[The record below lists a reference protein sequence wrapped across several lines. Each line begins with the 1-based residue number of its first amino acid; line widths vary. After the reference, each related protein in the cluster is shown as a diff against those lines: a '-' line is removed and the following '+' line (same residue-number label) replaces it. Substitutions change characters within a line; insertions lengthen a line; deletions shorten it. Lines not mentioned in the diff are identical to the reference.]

1 MIIDTLFGTPIDDL
15 VYRPTKT
22 ISKTLIEDLQREYS
36 FKIDLGEYDMNAPID
51 TKAIF
56 IKGDKN
62 TSILKASIYKRGT
75 VVNLTGYTVTA
86 NIREGFNEVATTVCT
101 IIDATAGLIEI
112 NLPESFVDE
121 QGENTFEITLQKSN
135 KVIVSQ
141 QYKYTVLDSLGEGNP
156 GEETQMTALQQL
168 IQQVL
173 NQHTELNNITTEL
186 EVTVTEFDPAVVL
199 VDFTYTDNGNGT
211 YTITGWKGTY
221 NGEAS
226 SEMIV
231 PNNAYVIV

>member
-22 ISKTLIEDLQREYS
+22 INRTLMEDLQREYS
-36 FKIDLGEYDMNAPID
+36 FKIDLCEYDMNAPID

-141 QYKYTVLDSLGEGNP
+141 QYKYTVLDSLGEGNA
-156 GEETQMTALQQL
+156 GEETQMTALQSL
-168 IQQVL
+168 IQQVQESK
-173 NQHTELNNITTEL
+173 NTVDAIVNEL
-186 EVTVTEFDPAVVL
+186 EVTQSDIDDILGMVGGL
-199 VDFTYTDNGNGT
+199 
-211 YTITGWKGTY
+211 
-221 NGEAS
+221 
-226 SEMIV
+226 
-231 PNNAYVIV
+231 

>member
-156 GEETQMTALQQL
+156 GEETQMTALQSL
-168 IQQVL
+168 IQQV
-173 NQHTELNNITTEL
+173 QESKIMVDNIVNEL
-186 EVTVTEFDPAVVL
+186 E
-199 VDFTYTDNGNGT
+199 
-211 YTITGWKGTY
+211 ITQNDIDDILGMVG
-221 NGEAS
+221 GL
-226 SEMIV
+226 
-231 PNNAYVIV
+231 

>member
-86 NIREGFNEVATTVCT
+86 NIKEGFNEVTTTVCT

-156 GEETQMTALQQL
+156 GEETQMTALQSL
-168 IQQVL
+168 IQQV
-173 NQHTELNNITTEL
+173 QESKIMVDNIVNEL
-186 EVTVTEFDPAVVL
+186 E
-199 VDFTYTDNGNGT
+199 
-211 YTITGWKGTY
+211 ITQNDIDDILGMVG
-221 NGEAS
+221 GL
-226 SEMIV
+226 
-231 PNNAYVIV
+231 

>member
-1 MIIDTLFGTPIDDL
+1 MIIDTLFGTSIDDL
-15 VYRPTKT
+15 VYRPMK
-22 ISKTLIEDLQREYS
+22 IQSMTLEEELQREYS

-156 GEETQMTALQQL
+156 GEETQMTALQSL
-168 IQQVL
+168 IQQV
-173 NQHTELNNITTEL
+173 QESKIMVDNIVNEL
-186 EVTVTEFDPAVVL
+186 E
-199 VDFTYTDNGNGT
+199 
-211 YTITGWKGTY
+211 ITQNDIDDILGMVG
-221 NGEAS
+221 GL
-226 SEMIV
+226 
-231 PNNAYVIV
+231 